1 MAMKREQIG
10 IKKIKNQNKN
20 SSSGCPDEGFVHP
33 SQLSSLPMRAK
44 VINSE
49 RENDIVTLL
58 TLDLNMPNAKPGQ
71 FVMAWVV
78 GMDEKPISIA
88 ETKPSLQLAVAAVGP
103 CSKKLAE
110 AKIGETIFVRGPL
123 GKPFSPI
130 GKRWVLVGGGYGFA
144 PLRFLARIGIESG
157 CKVQSIC
164 GARTKGLLLKKA
176 LGENFQTTDDG
187 SAGTKGNVLAVLE
200 PLLRSS
206 KIDCVY
212 SCGPEKMM
220 KAVAECC
227 KKYGVKCQLSVE
239 RYMKCAIGVCGHC
252 AMGDWLS
259 CWDGPTIDG
268 LEALKNKSFGN
279 YHTDR
284 AGRKI
289 MY

>member
-1 MAMKREQIG
+1 LIEMAMKRKQIG

-20 SSSGCPDEGFVHP
+20 SSSGCPDESGFAHP

-157 CKVQSIC
+157 CKVRI
-164 GARTKGLLLKKA
+164 
-176 LGENFQTTDDG
+176 
-187 SAGTKGNVLAVLE
+187 
-200 PLLRSS
+200 S
-206 KIDCVY
+206 KQL
-212 SCGPEKMM
+212 MM
-220 KAVAECC
+220 EAQEQKEMCLQCLSPCC
-227 KKYGVKCQLSVE
+227 AHQKLIVF
-239 RYMKCAIGVCGHC
+239 I
-252 AMGDWLS
+252 
-259 CWDGPTIDG
+259 
-268 LEALKNKSFGN
+268 
-279 YHTDR
+279 R
-284 AGRKI
+284 AGLRK
-289 MY
+289 